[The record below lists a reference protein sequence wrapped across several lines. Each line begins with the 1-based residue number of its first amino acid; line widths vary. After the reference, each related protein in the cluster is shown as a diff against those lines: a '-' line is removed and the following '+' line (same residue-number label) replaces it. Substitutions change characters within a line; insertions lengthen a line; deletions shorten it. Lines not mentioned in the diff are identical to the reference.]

1 MERSILTMRT
11 LQILLSL
18 VLTGLSLP
26 SLLLGESLATYSYP
40 ETIVAPTKVKDAKH
54 EVIAE
59 TRRSELYRVEVKQ
72 LGKSQ
77 DAYVMFTP
85 NPHETG
91 NLSSSP
97 HTHWTNFS
105 YEGKVT
111 VTVTNL
117 NGPVEQVEIYPTRKA
132 PDFKIDGR
140 KVSFTLESSGT
151 PTPLQLYL
159 RINEERDH
167 PLLVFADPPESD
179 VPDRG
184 DKRNVE
190 LIRTADSIATV
201 RAKLASTKSYAVFE
215 EGIHQW
221 GEEKTSDYAGY
232 QLPYLSGK
240 RIYIPGGAYVIGTF
254 AGEDIRDAKIYGRGV
269 LSACGKDRLPG
280 MPAIPYSMIH
290 QAGVA
295 SNQVIEGIVSTDAP
309 HFHLT
314 FRGQVL
320 IDNVKMIGYWHQTD
334 GTVTGDN
341 SVVKNT
347 FMKTNDD
354 YIKLYSNNSI
364 HENNTMFHQVNGAPF
379 QFCWGKQNG
388 DNNYVKDTYIIFSSY
403 GKGDNAKKNTAVIN
417 ARNAPEE
424 ITENNTWDGIYI
436 DNGCHMLIG
445 LNAQGEEKSVFRNFT
460 IRNVHLDT
468 GFADAP
474 QDGPSYLRDGTAGN
488 FVNIRFENLV
498 IDGKPVTDFT
508 SDSAKDG
515 KGKLWCPEGG
525 EHLVFD

>member
-1 MERSILTMRT
+1 MQP
-11 LQILLSL
+11 LQ
-18 VLTGLSLP
+18 GK
-26 SLLLGESLATYSYP
+26 GSLATYSYP
-40 ETIVAPTKVKDAKH
+40 EVIVPPTRVMDGDH
-54 EVIAE
+54 EVTVE
-59 TRRSELYRVEVKQ
+59 TRRSELYGVSVRQ
-72 LGKSQ
+72 AGKAQ
-77 DAYVMFTP
+77 EAYVMFTP

-91 NLSSSP
+91 NLSASP

-105 YEGKVT
+105 FSGEVT
-111 VTVTNL
+111 VTVKSLT
-117 NGPVEQVEIYPTRKA
+117 GPIKSVELYPARKA
-132 PDFKIDGR
+132 PSFTIDGNE
-140 KVSFTLESSGT
+140 VSFELDSSDSEL
-151 PTPLQLYL
+151 PLQLYV

-179 VPDRG
+179 VPDRSN
-184 DKRNVE
+184 KRKVE
-190 LIRTADSIATV
+190 LIRTTDDIETV
-201 RAKLASTKSYAVFE
+201 RAKLTSKKPYAVFE

-221 GEEKTSDYAGY
+221 GNDKTSEYAGY
-232 QLPYLSGK
+232 QLPYVSGK

-254 AGEDIRDAKIYGRGV
+254 NGENIHNAKIYGRGV

-290 QAGVA
+290 QAGEA
-295 SNQVIEGIVSTDAP
+295 SKQVIEGIVSTDAP

-314 FRGQVL
+314 FRGQVI

-334 GTVTGDN
+334 GTVTGNN

-354 YIKLYSNNSI
+354 YIKLYSDNSY

-379 QFCWGKQNG
+379 QFCWGTQNG
-388 DNNYVKDTYIIFSSY
+388 DNNMVKDTYIIYSSY
-403 GKGDNAKKNTAVIN
+403 GRGDNVKKNTAVIN
-417 ARNAPEE
+417 ARNAPEQ
-424 ITENNTWDGIYI
+424 ITENNIWDGIYI

-445 LNAQGEEKSVFRNFT
+445 LNAQGEEKSIFRNFI
-460 IRNVHLDT
+460 IRNVILNT

-474 QDGPSYLRDGTAGN
+474 QDGASYLRDGAAGN

-498 IDGKPVTDFT
+498 INGKPVTGST
-508 SDSAKDG
+508 SNSDKDG

-525 EHLVFD
+525 EYLIFK